1 MNIITE
7 RGTATRTTTALPS
20 KSNGLEIEWRAT
32 GFLVRIITKISE
44 TITSRM
50 PVGYE
55 DETGFHYG
63 VAEARLIPIRTGRIP
78 NRSPRESSSM
88 RGGR

>member
-1 MNIITE
+1 MNIIPE
-7 RGTATRTTTALPS
+7 RGTASRTTTALPS
-20 KSNGLEIEWRAT
+20 KRNGLEIEWRAT
-32 GFLVRIITKISE
+32 RFLVRIITKISE

-63 VAEARLIPIRTGRIP
+63 VAEARLIPIRAGRRANP
-78 NRSPRESSSM
+78 VLR
-88 RGGR
+88 RGG